1 MDREAWRAAV
11 QEVAKSRTQLS
22 DWTELGR
29 TSLWSEMLVGLWKS
43 TRITVITDRPG
54 RGGWTVTG
62 TERESGVTATRG
74 GSALFNEEI
83 QLLPT
88 SENWLRRNQ
97 GYWSHDSLPQLPAN
111 ASHSVQ
117 PRKMSFPKGRVRVEN
132 DPKDQTKY
140 HVHSVC
146 SEECICI
153 MAIVR
158 VLMKKLS
165 LRSGKFIDVICL
177 IFLKPLRR
185 ASLFS
190 HDIANKRLCVFTD
203 TFLIPAHQ
211 LSSLS
216 FF

>member
-1 MDREAWRAAV
+1 MDSYWNR
-11 QEVAKSRTQLS
+11 
-22 DWTELGR
+22 
-29 TSLWSEMLVGLWKS
+29 
-43 TRITVITDRPG
+43 
-54 RGGWTVTG
+54 
-62 TERESGVTATRG
+62 ERESGVTATRG

-190 HDIANKRLCVFTD
+190 HDIANKQLCVFTD